1 LYVNGNLIASSTRFI
16 SGVTTNN
23 LNVRIGAAYCNDANC
38 TGAYNDRF
46 NGLADEVEYFNRA
59 LNQTEVQAIYNAG
72 SAGKC
77 RTCTPPPANMISWWP
92 GDGNANDI
100 QDSNNGTLQNGATF
114 ATGMVGQAFSFNSTL
129 NSGVVIPSSPALNAT
144 EAITIDAW
152 VKPSSF
158 PNGAPTVVR
167 KDQQDLTVPE
177 YLLAIG
183 DGATAGV
190 AHCNI
195 GGFGTPVGG
204 SVPLNQWSHL
214 ACTYDREIRP
224 LVRQRRPS

>member
-1 LYVNGNLIASSTRFI
+1 
-16 SGVTTNN
+16 
-23 LNVRIGAAYCNDANC
+23 
-38 TGAYNDRF
+38 
-46 NGLADEVEYFNRA
+46 
-59 LNQTEVQAIYNAG
+59 
-72 SAGKC
+72 
-77 RTCTPPPANMISWWP
+77 M
-92 GDGNANDI
+92 
-100 QDSNNGTLQNGATF
+100 
-114 ATGMVGQAFSFNSTL
+114 
-129 NSGVVIPSSPALNAT
+129 
-144 EAITIDAW
+144 
-152 VKPSSF
+152 
-158 PNGAPTVVR
+158 VR